1 MPVRHPTSIVICN
14 KSKYISMS
22 LLQLCFIWFSRII
35 GKFPISKNTITDNLN
50 LGNQKVAT
58 IMLDSKTGAG
68 KKSSNV
74 VWHATEVTKK
84 ERNRRNNHKS
94 AIIWFTG
101 LSGSGKSTIACA
113 LEKRLY
119 ELSAQTY
126 ILDGDNMRY
135 GLNSDLGFTSDDRK
149 ENIRRIG
156 EVSKLFVDA
165 GVLVLSS
172 FISPFTQDRSLAREL
187 VNADEFI
194 EIYVKCPLD
203 ICEQRDP
210 KGLYSKARNGE
221 IKHFT
226 GIDSP
231 YEEPSRAEITIDTS
245 LSSIDES
252 VEEIIGYLCYH
263 SYITINKYITTLSF
277 D

>member
-1 MPVRHPTSIVICN
+1 MHRSMPIFTIGSITTVVN
-14 KSKYISMS
+14 
-22 LLQLCFIWFSRII
+22 
-35 GKFPISKNTITDNLN
+35 D
-50 LGNQKVAT
+50 
-58 IMLDSKTGAG
+58 MLDSKTVSGN
-68 KKSSNV
+68 KPSNI
-74 VWHATEVTKK
+74 VWHTTVVTKQ
-84 ERNRRNNHKS
+84 ERDSLNNQHS

-113 LEKRLY
+113 LEKRLHD
-119 ELSAQTY
+119 LSARSY

-135 GLNSDLGFTSDDRK
+135 GLNRDLGFTNKDRK

-165 GVLVLSS
+165 GVIVLSS
-172 FISPFTQDRSLAREL
+172 FISPFIDDRDFVRNI
-187 VNADEFI
+187 VNKDEFI

-210 KGLYSKARNGE
+210 KGLYMKARNGE

-231 YEEPSRAEITIDTS
+231 YEEPVIPEITIDTS
-245 LSSIDES
+245 TTSIDDS
-252 VEEIIGYLCYH
+252 VDRIIDYLYRR
-263 SYITINKYITTLSF
+263 SYIELKLEH
-277 D
+277 